1 MKTRVLI
8 MLMSFLFAFNSNYAV
23 NNVSIAKN
31 ANESKVETHKTL
43 ELKKIEKKATKVG
56 EKVKSLKLISKIKK
70 VLDDANT
77 ILLVI
82 LSLFPILCLI
92 AVYLKDGGITLN
104 FWVDLLLHLTV
115 IGAMIFA
122 ILVVLDIVNLA

>member
-1 MKTRVLI
+1 MKTRVLL
-8 MLMSFLFAFNSNYAV
+8 MLISFLFALNASYAV
-23 NNVSIAKN
+23 NAVKSSNT
-31 ANESKVETHKTL
+31 NETASLT
-43 ELKKIEKKATKVG
+43 LKKDEVKTTKIAD
-56 EKVKSLKLISKIKK
+56 KVKSVKLFSKIKK
-70 VLDDANT
+70 VLGDTNT
-77 ILLVI
+77 LVLVI

-122 ILVVLDIVNLA
+122 ILVVLDIVSLA